1 MKIVRE
7 EIFGPVIAMTKF
19 SSEEEAIKAA
29 NDSNYGLSA
38 GIFTQ
43 NLSRAHRLAAKLKSG
58 TVWVS
63 LRLELSLSLLKN
75 AQVNCFNELH
85 PQVPFGGYKESG
97 ESILQLWTPPEGYQ
111 RRHCRKKLIFQRYR
125 SRTRPLRNRELYRD
139 QGRARQPQWGA
150 GYRAGGCLMS
160 ALRVCDGLA

>member
-19 SSEEEAIKAA
+19 SSEDEAIKAA
-29 NDSNYGLSA
+29 NDTNYGLSS

-63 LRLELSLSLLKN
+63 LRLELSLSLLIR
-75 AQVNCFNELH
+75 
-85 PQVPFGGYKESG
+85 G
-97 ESILQLWTPPEGYQ
+97 
-111 RRHCRKKLIFQRYR
+111 R
-125 SRTRPLRNRELYRD
+125 SSD
-139 QGRARQPQWGA
+139 
-150 GYRAGGCLMS
+150 
-160 ALRVCDGLA
+160 